1 MLSEII
7 TIPGYPI
14 AKNKFRSFREES
26 IMKKKALSIFL
37 AASMVAG
44 LCACGSSTDNLNTTA
59 SQTQTSETSTTAEEK
74 DNTEQKEKE
83 QITLKVWG
91 SQTDQDL
98 LKELCEAFAEEHP
111 ENDWTFE
118 YGVVGEADAQA
129 RYLEDPAA
137 AADVFSYP
145 DDQIITLVQ
154 ADALYEVTRNADEI
168 KSANAPGTIDAASYN
183 GVLYG
188 YPMTADNGYYL
199 YYDKSV
205 LTEEDVKTLDGILEA
220 ANKAGKQVHM
230 DVSNGWYLASF
241 FLGNGCQLTLDAD
254 GKQVCDFNNEKG
266 LEAAEAI
273 RAFCNDPAFVT
284 GDDSVLQ
291 GGIGDSICC
300 GISGPWTS
308 ASIKEKLG
316 DNFAAAKLPT
326 FTCGGNQVQMGS
338 FLGCKVLGVNTQS
351 EHPVE
356 AMELAEY
363 LTNEKSQARRFEVLG
378 YGPSNINVANSDAV
392 ASDPALKALAEQSKY
407 AISQHVNGAYW
418 TPAEAFGAELEAHST
433 GDLQAMLDQLVE
445 QATAE

>member
-1 MLSEII
+1 
-7 TIPGYPI
+7 
-14 AKNKFRSFREES
+14 
-26 IMKKKALSIFL
+26 MKKKLVSVLIATT
-37 AASMVAG
+37 MVVS
-44 LCACGSSTDNLNTTA
+44 LCACSGSSDTTTTSGTD
-59 SQTQTSETSTTAEEK
+59 TQTN
-74 DNTEQKEKE
+74 DNTETTADTQAEKE

-91 SQTDQDL
+91 AQADQDL
-98 LKELCEAFAEEHP
+98 LKELCEEFATEHP
-111 ENDWTFE
+111 ENDWTFD

-145 DDQIITLVQ
+145 DDQMITLVQ

-168 KSANAPGTIDAASYN
+168 KSENAPGTIDAASYN

-205 LTEEDVKTLDGILEA
+205 LTEDDVKTLDGILAA

-241 FLGNGCQLTLDAD
+241 FLGNGCQLTLDEN

-316 DNFAAAKLPT
+316 DNFGAAKLPT
-326 FTCGGNQVQMGS
+326 FTCGGKQVQMGS
-338 FLGCKVLGVNTQS
+338 FLGCKVLGVNTQTA
-351 EHPVE
+351 HPVE
-356 AMELAEY
+356 AMELAEF
-363 LTNEKSQARRFEVLG
+363 LTSEKCQARRFEVLG

-392 ASDPALKALAEQSKY
+392 SSDPALKALAAQSQF
-407 AISQHVNGAYW
+407 ATSQHVNGAYW
-418 TPAEAFGAELEAHST
+418 TPAEAFGAELEGHGN